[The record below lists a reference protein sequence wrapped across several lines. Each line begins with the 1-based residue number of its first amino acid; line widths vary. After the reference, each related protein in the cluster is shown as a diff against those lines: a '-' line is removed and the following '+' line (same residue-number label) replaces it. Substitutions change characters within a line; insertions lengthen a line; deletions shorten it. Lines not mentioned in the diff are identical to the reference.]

1 MTFRLLCAALAMW
14 VAPWAH
20 AADDY
25 PNRSIR
31 LVVPFSAGGPDTT
44 ARILA
49 QRLTTQ
55 LGQSVVVD
63 NRPGANG
70 LIGSEAVA
78 RSVPDGYTLMLTSSS
93 FVINP
98 SMYARMPYDSNKDFI
113 KVAQVAAGE
122 GLLFVVHPALPAT
135 TVKEFIA
142 LAKTPGR
149 RVSFGSPGIG
159 GNLHIAGEL
168 FNQQAG
174 VSMVHI
180 PYKGAGQAVTAVMS
194 GELQAMFVTS
204 PLALPQIKAGKLR
217 PLAFTGAT
225 RASYLPDVPTIE
237 EAGLPDFEIDAGWHG
252 VFAPAGTPPAVID
265 RLRAEITAALANPD
279 MRAAIEATGL
289 APSRLAPVD
298 FPRTVD
304 ADITKYAELLRLAG
318 VKPE

>member
-49 QRLTTQ
+49 HRLTTQ

-63 NRPGANG
+63 DRPGANG

-78 RSVPDGYTLMLTSSS
+78 RSAPDGYTLMLTSSS

-122 GLLFVVHPALPAT
+122 GLLFVVNPAAPAT

-180 PYKGAGQAVTAVMS
+180 LYKGAGEAVTAGMS

-225 RASYLPDVPTIE
+225 RASYLPDVPTIK

-298 FPRTVD
+298 FPPTVD

>member
-1 MTFRLLCAALAMW
+1 MKIRFVCALLTMLAAPF
-14 VAPWAH
+14 VH

-78 RSVPDGYTLMLTSSS
+78 RAAPDGYTLMLTSSS

-98 SMYARMPYDSNKDFI
+98 SMYAKMPYDSHKDFI

-122 GLLFVVHPALPAT
+122 GLLFVINPALQAT
-135 TVKEFIA
+135 TLQQFIA
-142 LAKTPGR
+142 LAKTPGQ

-180 PYKGAGQAVTAVMS
+180 PYKGAGQAVTAVIA

-217 PLAFTGAT
+217 ALAFTGPA
-225 RASYLPDVPTIE
+225 RASFLPDVPTIK
-237 EAGLPDFEIDAGWHG
+237 EAGLPDFDIDAGWHG
-252 VFAPAGTPPAVID
+252 VFAPTGTPPAVIA
-265 RLRAEITAALANPD
+265 RLRSEITTALANPE

-289 APSRLAPVD
+289 MPSKLAPTD
-298 FPRTVD
+298 FSRIVD

>member
-1 MTFRLLCAALAMW
+1 MTPRLVYAALALL
-14 VAPWAH
+14 ATTFAH

-25 PNRSIR
+25 PNRTIR

-78 RSVPDGYTLMLTSSS
+78 RAIPDGYTLMLTSSS

-98 SMYARMPYDSNKDFI
+98 SMYAKMPYDSNKDFI

-122 GLLFVVHPALPAT
+122 GLLFVVNPALPAT

-142 LAKTPGR
+142 LAKTPGQ

-174 VSMVHI
+174 VNMVHI
-180 PYKGAGQAVTAVMS
+180 PYKGAGQAVTAVMA

-217 PLAFTGAT
+217 PLAFTGLA
-225 RASYLPDVPTIE
+225 RASYLPDVPTIK

-252 VFAPAGTPPAVID
+252 VFAPTGTPPAVID
-265 RLRAEITAALANPD
+265 RLRTEITAALANPE

-289 APSRLAPVD
+289 APSRLAPAD
-298 FPRTVD
+298 FSRTVD